1 MTNEFAGRIIGVKCV
16 KVIGNI
22 AYALIVKFKD
32 EMLLSLLPKENK
44 GEYIKEM
51 ISKYNL
57 GVANTETFFIYDNH
71 EDVIYARFN
80 LYSKNYKIY
89 EDILPCFDDSTQR
102 DIVEIAEALKPN
114 CDIEN
119 IGITFDKLVNNIKI
133 VQGIPEDLENDI
145 MSEHK
150 NEDAVRML
158 DFNGESVLYLLRK
171 NVVRFEEGYIFEIHN
186 SWNNEYW
193 SESQSNGG
201 FKAIGEGFE
210 GNYYEDYNFTLDTI
224 SNCMKFNHFYDKKCA
239 VYYDENC
246 IVSLT
251 GNQET
256 GFLFVF
262 PLGKRDFFKPL
273 LGVNE
278 DSKIFGSGVF
288 DDLYSVLS
296 LDFISKDEYMDKY
309 PYSTL
314 KLQTIE
320 KIEKYFE
327 EYEDYKRRR
336 FNRINK
342 EMILYSK
349 E

>member
-22 AYALIVKFKD
+22 AYALIIKFKD

-57 GVANTETFFIYDNH
+57 GVANTGTFFIYDNH

-102 DIVEIAEALKPN
+102 DIVEITEALKPN

-133 VQGIPEDLENDI
+133 VQGIPEDLKNDI

-210 GNYYEDYNFTLDTI
+210 GNYYEDYNFTVDTI

-251 GNQET
+251 SNQET
-256 GFLFVF
+256 GCLFVF

>member
-57 GVANTETFFIYDNH
+57 GVANTGTFFIYDNH

-193 SESQSNGG
+193 SESQSSGG

-210 GNYYEDYNFTLDTI
+210 GIIMRIII
-224 SNCMKFNHFYDKKCA
+224 S
-239 VYYDENC
+239 
-246 IVSLT
+246 
-251 GNQET
+251 Q
-256 GFLFVF
+256 
-262 PLGKRDFFKPL
+262 
-273 LGVNE
+273 
-278 DSKIFGSGVF
+278 
-288 DDLYSVLS
+288 
-296 LDFISKDEYMDKY
+296 
-309 PYSTL
+309 
-314 KLQTIE
+314 
-320 KIEKYFE
+320 
-327 EYEDYKRRR
+327 
-336 FNRINK
+336 
-342 EMILYSK
+342 
-349 E
+349 